1 MHSSPFQPLGAAGS
15 SPPQALVQHP
25 LAFVSVYVGAVI
37 LIIWAAYQV
46 RYRCQSCGSLPA
58 RCRCA

>member
-1 MHSSPFQPLGAAGS
+1 MYSSPFQPLGTAGS
-15 SPPQALVQHP
+15 SPPPALVQHP
-25 LAFVSVYVGAVI
+25 LAFVSIYVAGVV

-46 RYRCQSCGSLPA
+46 RYRCTTCGSVPA